1 MPDTV
6 LSGPRN
12 SAITKIISAFQVQYI
27 KKKKAKI
34 LSEVKELHRALWELL
49 GKKLTKSEMPSQETL
64 ELNAGRHICV

>member
-27 KKKKAKI
+27 KKKAKI